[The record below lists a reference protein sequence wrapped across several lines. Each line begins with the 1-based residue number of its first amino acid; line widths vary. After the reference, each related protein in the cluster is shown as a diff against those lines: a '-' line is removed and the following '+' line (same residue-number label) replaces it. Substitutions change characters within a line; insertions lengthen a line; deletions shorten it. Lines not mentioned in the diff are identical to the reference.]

1 MKTFSRFL
9 VEAKSKTIIHKL
21 GWNDA
26 DQFTGGEMSFK
37 KKMKIAAQYSKR
49 IGQGSARDV
58 FEVDYEKKPTVMK
71 IAKNEKGF
79 RQNLAEVNIYKK
91 FRNKPPFMV
100 PMLSY
105 DDNKD
110 ADTSWIHLM
119 KATKFDEGEFY
130 RYFDLSFNEF
140 RKVLSD
146 IINNQENENKN
157 NKQVKEFMKFI
168 KRANL
173 MAGEY
178 RQASNWMCYNSKP
191 VIIDAGI
198 TKTNYEIA
206 Y

>member
-1 MKTFSRFL
+1 MKSFNNFL
-9 VEAKSKTIIHKL
+9 IEEKSKTVIHKL
-21 GWNDA
+21 KWDSA
-26 DQFTGGEMSFK
+26 DLFTGAEMSFK
-37 KKMKIAAQYSKR
+37 KKMRIAAQYSKR
-49 IGQGSARDV
+49 VGQGSARDV
-58 FEVDYEKKPTVMK
+58 FEIDYEKKPTVMK

-157 NKQVKEFMKFI
+157 NKQIKEFMKFC
-168 KRANL
+168 KKADL
-173 MAGEY
+173 MQGEY
-178 RQASNWMCYNSKP
+178 RQKSNWMCYNSKP

>member
-1 MKTFSRFL
+1 MGLTY
-9 VEAKSKTIIHKL
+9 KSNVPDHR
-21 GWNDA
+21 N
-26 DQFTGGEMSFK
+26 S
-37 KKMKIAAQYSKR
+37 
-49 IGQGSARDV
+49 
-58 FEVDYEKKPTVMK
+58 
-71 IAKNEKGF
+71 
-79 RQNLAEVNIYKK
+79 LAVNIYKK

-130 RYFDLSFNEF
+130 RYFDLSFSEF

-157 NKQVKEFMKFI
+157 NKQVKEFMKFC
-168 KRANL
+168 KKAAL
-173 MAGEY
+173 MQGEY
-178 RQASNWMCYNSKP
+178 RQKSNWMCYNSKP

>member
-1 MKTFSRFL
+1 MKSFNNFL
-9 VEAKSKTIIHKL
+9 IEEKSKTVIHKL
-21 GWNDA
+21 KWPDA
-26 DQFTGGEMSFK
+26 DQFTGAEMSFK

-49 IGQGSARDV
+49 VGQGSARDV
-58 FEVDYEKKPTVMK
+58 FEVDYEKRPTVMK

-157 NKQVKEFMKFI
+157 NKRVKEFIKFC
-168 KRANL
+168 KKADL
-173 MAGEY
+173 MQGEY
-178 RQASNWMCYNSKP
+178 RQKSNWMCYNSKP

>member
-1 MKTFSRFL
+1 MKSFNNFL
-9 VEAKSKTIIHKL
+9 IEEKSKTVIHKL
-21 GWNDA
+21 KWDSA
-26 DQFTGGEMSFK
+26 DLFTGAEMSFK

-49 IGQGSARDV
+49 VGQGSARDV
-58 FEVDYEKKPTVMK
+58 FEVDYEKRPTVMK

-157 NKQVKEFMKFI
+157 NKRVKEFIKFC
-168 KRANL
+168 KKADL
-173 MAGEY
+173 MQGEY
-178 RQASNWMCYNSKP
+178 RQKSNWMCYNSKP

>member
-1 MKTFSRFL
+1 MKSFINFL
-9 VEAKSKTIIHKL
+9 IEEKNKTVIHKL
-21 GWNDA
+21 KWDSA
-26 DQFTGGEMSFK
+26 DEWTGAEMSFK

-49 IGQGSARDV
+49 VGQGSARDV
-58 FEVDYEKKPTVMK
+58 FEIDYEKKPTVMK

-91 FRNKPPFMV
+91 FRKRPPFMV

-130 RYFDLSFNEF
+130 RYFDLSFDEF

-157 NKQVKEFMKFI
+157 NKQVKEFIKFC
-168 KRANL
+168 KKADL
-173 MAGEY
+173 MQGEY
-178 RQASNWMCYNSKP
+178 RQKSNWMCYMGKP